1 MIHNVHTFA
10 DGDLTPDVSD
20 GYMFKTANTSAT
32 DITGF
37 DGGSAG
43 QEIIVFIQDDDT
55 DFTNGT
61 NLVLYRAGDF
71 NGALTNDVLTFVCLD
86 GTKWYMQ
93 SDQKNS

>member
-10 DGDLTPDVSD
+10 DGDLTPDVSN
-20 GYMFKTANTSAT
+20 GYMFKTANTGAT

-43 QEIIVFIQDDDT
+43 QTIIIFIRDGNT

-61 NLVLYRAGDF
+61 DLKLYRGGDF
-71 NGALTNDVLTFVCLD
+71 NGAAADDVLTFVCLD

-93 SDQKNS
+93 SD